1 MERKWY
7 KNGTEAPTFVETEN
21 GTLYNYNSD
30 ANEEMLRADGYLP
43 ENEVD
48 KVCTSCTQ
56 KVTQRQLRL
65 ALLTKSI
72 TAEMVEGVINQLP
85 EPARSGALI
94 EFNYASYYDR
104 SNPLINQLGGVF
116 KLSEEDLNE
125 IFNLAGTL

>member
-7 KNGTEAPTFVETEN
+7 KNGTEAPTFIETDN

-30 ANEEMLRADGYLP
+30 ANEEMLRKDGYLP

-48 KVCTSCTQ
+48 NVCTSCTQ

-65 ALLTKSI
+65 VLLTKSI

-125 IFNLAGTL
+125 IFNLAGEM